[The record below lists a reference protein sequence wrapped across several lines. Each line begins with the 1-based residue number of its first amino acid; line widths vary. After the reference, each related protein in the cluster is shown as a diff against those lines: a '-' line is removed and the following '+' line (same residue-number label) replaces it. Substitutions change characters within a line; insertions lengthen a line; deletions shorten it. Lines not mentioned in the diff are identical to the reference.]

1 MAIVLLTLALAGPV
15 ALAQNFILQKTSQP
29 APAPAAEGGD
39 DVFVPISK
47 YIAAG
52 NAEALSA
59 WFADNLEIAVLAKE
73 SDASR
78 AQARQIVKTFFDNFT
93 PRSFNITHTGLLAA
107 DGNPQELWKVLGRLA
122 VSVPGFREELRIR
135 LVGKVDQEVL
145 DSLAAAG
152 LSENVVLLGP
162 QKHAQAVREQR
173 SASLLLLPLRNDE
186 QYAPIL
192 PGKLF
197 EYLAARRPIL
207 GVGQEE
213 GAMAQLI
220 FKARAGITADW
231 ENPAP
236 MQAFIANAWRQHCG
250 GGIPATDGDITP
262 YTRQNLTK
270 ELAQLLEKVSENE

>member
-93 PRSFNITHTGLLAA
+93 PRSFNITHTAGRANMKYA
-107 DGNPQELWKVLGRLA
+107 LGTLKAGGETFNVTTFLSCKEDRYRIQQLKIERL
-122 VSVPGFREELRIR
+122 
-135 LVGKVDQEVL
+135 
-145 DSLAAAG
+145 
-152 LSENVVLLGP
+152 
-162 QKHAQAVREQR
+162 
-173 SASLLLLPLRNDE
+173 
-186 QYAPIL
+186 
-192 PGKLF
+192 
-197 EYLAARRPIL
+197 
-207 GVGQEE
+207 
-213 GAMAQLI
+213 
-220 FKARAGITADW
+220 
-231 ENPAP
+231 
-236 MQAFIANAWRQHCG
+236 
-250 GGIPATDGDITP
+250 
-262 YTRQNLTK
+262 
-270 ELAQLLEKVSENE
+270 